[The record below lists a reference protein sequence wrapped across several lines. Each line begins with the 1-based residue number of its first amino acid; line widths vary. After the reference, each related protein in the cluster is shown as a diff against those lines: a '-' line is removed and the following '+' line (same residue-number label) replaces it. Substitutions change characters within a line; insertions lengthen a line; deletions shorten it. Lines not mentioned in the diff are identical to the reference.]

1 MEYLTH
7 SPTGH
12 ECIGGKETDVMI
24 KTVFQAIT
32 GLLMTATAIIFA
44 LAFIAVF
51 TGITTHNLL
60 SMLALAGTLALT
72 AAGLQWLLQSVPQC
86 DEERPENTVPI
97 DQGAAANKK
106 QSVLFDPWTDEW
118 YGSGPWWKKW

>member
-1 MEYLTH
+1 
-7 SPTGH
+7 
-12 ECIGGKETDVMI
+12 MI
-24 KTVFQAIT
+24 KTVLHAIT

-60 SMLALAGTLALT
+60 SMLALAGILGLT

-86 DEERPENTVPI
+86 DEERPGNSVPNNQCAVA
-97 DQGAAANKK
+97 DKK

>member
-1 MEYLTH
+1 
-7 SPTGH
+7 
-12 ECIGGKETDVMI
+12 MI
-24 KTVFQAIT
+24 KTVLHAIT
-32 GLLMTATAIIFA
+32 GVLMTAAAIIFG

-86 DEERPENTVPI
+86 DEERPGNSVLNN
-97 DQGAAANKK
+97 QGAVADKK
-106 QSVLFDPWTDEW
+106 QSVLFDPWADEW

>member
-1 MEYLTH
+1 
-7 SPTGH
+7 
-12 ECIGGKETDVMI
+12 MI

-32 GLLMTATAIIFA
+32 GLLMTAAAIIFG

-60 SMLALAGTLALT
+60 SMLALAGILGLT
-72 AAGLQWLLQSVPQC
+72 AAGLQWLLQSVLQC